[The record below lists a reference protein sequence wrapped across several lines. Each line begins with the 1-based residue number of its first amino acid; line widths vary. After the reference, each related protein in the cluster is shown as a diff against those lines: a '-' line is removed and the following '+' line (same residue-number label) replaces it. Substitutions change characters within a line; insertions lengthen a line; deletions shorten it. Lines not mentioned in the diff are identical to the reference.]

1 MASDKLAIHIL
12 PDSNPQNISEMI
24 LRFANDEE
32 LKFSSSKELVEYLRA
47 DGVNANDWVQSTS
60 TSMGILIKV
69 DGKIQLSVAGRAL
82 NYVSEGIRGDLLH
95 FLMYSGWDSHRPLDF
110 LQSWGYRNC
119 CDRYWFDGDVLL
131 TSTYLDRQVEETINE
146 ARESFT
152 LINVNEFDEISFS
165 RRSLTGAHKWLLAL
179 QPQVLHPNSSDSK
192 DRTFR
197 RRDFCPPELV
207 VLALGWVL
215 RDETT
220 VTGVDI
226 LLTREK
232 REALCKICLLSPE
245 ALDRVL
251 DWAIPTFPNLI
262 SPGTRAGSY
271 GRFVRL
277 HKIPTVEDV
286 VR

>member
-1 MASDKLAIHIL
+1 MAAIKLNIHIQPDANPDNVARTLSLLASD
-12 PDSNPQNISEMI
+12 PDLDFPTY
-24 LRFANDEE
+24 
-32 LKFSSSKELVEYLRA
+32 KELLEALAEKGIGSRIELP
-47 DGVNANDWVQSTS
+47 STAS
-60 TSMGILIKV
+60 SMGILAKA
-69 DGKIQLSVAGRAL
+69 DGAIRLSPDGRAL
-82 NYVSEGIRGDLLH
+82 ARIREEVRGDLLH
-95 FLMYSGWDSHRPLDF
+95 FLIYSGWDAHHPLDF

-119 CDRYWFDGDVLL
+119 CDRYWSDGDIQL
-131 TSTYLDRQVEETINE
+131 TTTYLDRQVEETINE
-146 ARESFT
+146 AREAFT
-152 LINVNEFDEISFS
+152 SMNVGEFDEISFS
-165 RRSLTGAHKWLLAL
+165 RKSLTGAHKWLLAL
-179 QPQVLHPNSSDSK
+179 QPQVLHPNSPDAK

-207 VLALGWVL
+207 VLALAWVL

-232 REALCKICLLSPE
+232 RETLCKACLLSPE

-251 DWAIPTFPNLI
+251 DWAIPTFPSLI

-277 HKIPTVEDV
+277 HKIPAVEDV
-286 VR
+286 IR

>member
-12 PDSNPQNISEMI
+12 PDSNPQNIGEMI
-24 LRFANDEE
+24 SRLANDAE
-32 LKFSSSKELVEYLRA
+32 LRFSSSKELVDYLRD

-60 TSMGILIKV
+60 SSMGVLEKT
-69 DGKIQLSVAGRAL
+69 DGSIQLSRDGHALARIREEVRA
-82 NYVSEGIRGDLLH
+82 DLFH
-95 FLMYSGWDSHRPLDF
+95 FLMYAGWDAHHPLDF

-119 CDRYWFDGDVLL
+119 CDRYWVAGEVQL
-131 TSTYLDRQVEETINE
+131 TGAYLDRQVEETINE
-146 ARESFT
+146 AREAFT
-152 LINVNEFDEISFS
+152 SMKVSEFDEISFS
-165 RRSLTGAHKWLLAL
+165 RKSLTGAHKWLLAL
-179 QPQVLHPNSSDSK
+179 QPPVLYPNSPDAK
-192 DRTFR
+192 DRAFR

-207 VLALGWVL
+207 VLALAWVL

-232 REALCKICLLSPE
+232 REALCKACLLSPE

-251 DWAIPTFPNLI
+251 DWTIPTFPALL
-262 SPGTRAGSY
+262 SPGTRAGTY

-277 HKIPTVEDV
+277 HKTPTVEDV
-286 VR
+286 IR